1 MRGGKILSMSAQG
14 TSIPERLLDSSWGMQ
29 ATQSTV
35 PRECNEA
42 ALVVDVAVRAMGS
55 LRGWFGEA
63 GSVWVTR
70 RW

>member
-14 TSIPERLLDSSWGMQ
+14 TSIPERLLDSSRGMQ

-42 ALVVDVAVRAMGS
+42 ALVFDVAVRAMGS
-55 LRGWFGEA
+55 LRGWFAERVSARLVRYG
-63 GSVWVTR
+63 
-70 RW
+70 